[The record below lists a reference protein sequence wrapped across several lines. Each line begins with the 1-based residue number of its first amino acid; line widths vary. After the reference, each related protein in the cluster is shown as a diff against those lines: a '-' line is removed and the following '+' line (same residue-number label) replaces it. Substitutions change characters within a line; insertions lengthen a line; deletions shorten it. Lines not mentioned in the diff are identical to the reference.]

1 MIRIALALLLAGIPM
16 TGYADSLFTQA
27 SARDGTLITDKPSRF
42 KEGDIITVLIRENID
57 ADTTANTNTKKQSDV
72 EAEAN
77 ANDNSF
83 LTTERSDGGLGIMQA
98 GALPNWLI
106 EAENETRNQGSTTR
120 QSSLT
125 TSISCFVT
133 EVLPNGNLTIQGE
146 RTVTINREDSKMQV
160 VGTIRARDVEPNNTI
175 ASTKVANAQIK
186 LTGKGALWNNQR
198 RGLVSRFLD
207 WFSPF

>member
-1 MIRIALALLLAGIPM
+1 
-16 TGYADSLFTQA
+16 
-27 SARDGTLITDKPSRF
+27 
-42 KEGDIITVLIRENID
+42 
-57 ADTTANTNTKKQSDV
+57 
-72 EAEAN
+72 
-77 ANDNSF
+77 
-83 LTTERSDGGLGIMQA
+83 
-98 GALPNWLI
+98 
-106 EAENETRNQGSTTR
+106 
-120 QSSLT
+120 
-125 TSISCFVT
+125 VT